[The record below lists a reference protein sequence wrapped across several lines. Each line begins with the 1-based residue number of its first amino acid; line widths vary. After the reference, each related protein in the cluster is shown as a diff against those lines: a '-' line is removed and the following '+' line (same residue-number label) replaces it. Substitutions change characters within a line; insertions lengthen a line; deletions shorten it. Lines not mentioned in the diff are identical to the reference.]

1 MMSSSNKRN
10 LPHQTIQH
18 NTTNRSSK
26 VKPTKRHGEPA
37 IDTWSRLSKAI
48 TEILNH
54 NASKLSFE
62 EHYRYAYN
70 MVLYKQGTKL
80 FVGVRDLVAHHLDE
94 QATRQIEPNF
104 PSRTNPTTN
113 LLSQTLPTTTT
124 TTTTGKGKEKAV
136 DDSDLSP
143 PSSSSNQTAHQL
155 PLVNGSASE
164 RLSVIQSQERF
175 LKSVR
180 EVWDDHVACMKK
192 LRDVLKYMD
201 KVYTTTPGNGY
212 DSMPTVWDLGLY
224 IFLTHIIRS
233 PKYPISSLLISGII
247 TLITSDRL
255 GDTINSSVIRSA
267 TEMLTDLSNH
277 SPEIIKRIDDQN
289 GGNGGGEV
297 GQSIYK
303 TDFEPV
309 FLLHSREFYREEGN
323 RLLSNDNAAQYL
335 LKVEKRLIEED
346 IRSQS
351 YLHETTEKKLTQILN
366 EELIKSH
373 VQDILHHP
381 SCGLKELIH
390 NDCRSDLKRLYQLFC
405 RLDVD
410 NGLQLLKEGIRDWI
424 KERGQQINDGT
435 APPALFSQAGGGPA
449 TSANPSTE
457 TASTGA
463 APGNSAALQ
472 WVTNVI
478 QLRDKFIGLLNDSFD
493 SHILLQT
500 CIDEGFSGFINSNK
514 RSAEFI
520 SLFIDDKLKKGLKG
534 KTEEEIEEQLDKTIA
549 LYRHLNEK
557 DMFEKYYKNHL
568 AKRLLFGKSV
578 SEDTERNMLSKL
590 KIESGSAFTR
600 DSEGMLKDL
609 KMSNEMAKL
618 FKDWCQ
624 KNHPGIQ
631 LDLSVTV
638 GSSSMWPMSQ
648 ANQMNYHPS
657 TGGSSSSGTPGNRSA
672 CIIPKVLEDAIKVYE
687 RFYATRHSGR
697 RLNWHTELGNMEIK
711 IRFKKSTHELSVS
724 TFAGIVLLLFDGQDE
739 NRKLSYEEIKTATM
753 ITDMELKRTLQSLA
767 CAKYKILTKEPRSKE
782 INEKLDTFRFNDG
795 FTNPMSRI
803 KIQTV
808 TNKVENRLEL
818 KETSDR
824 VEEDRRLHT
833 EACIV
838 RVMKTRQR
846 LAYVELNVEVVSQL
860 SRRFKPTPVVIKTSI
875 EKLIEK
881 EYLMRDPQDRKIIIY
896 LVRLLLLVLSTDNT
910 FSSFPFFF
918 RVLVLVLISVY

>member
-1 MMSSSNKRN
+1 MSSNKRT
-10 LPHQTIQH
+10 LHHQSIHTSS
-18 NTTNRSSK
+18 TNSRSAK

-37 IDTWSRLSKAI
+37 IDTWARLSKAI

-80 FVGVRDLVAHHLDE
+80 FVGVRDLLAQHLDE
-94 QATRQIEPNF
+94 QAARQIEPNF
-104 PSRTNPTTN
+104 PSRCNPATNISPRTPPPTNPNTV
-113 LLSQTLPTTTT
+113 PIITT
-124 TTTTGKGKEKAV
+124 TTTTGKGKEKARE
-136 DDSDLSP
+136 DSPTLDSS
-143 PSSSSNQTAHQL
+143 PSSQTLQL
-155 PLVNGSASE
+155 PLATGPASE

-175 LKSVR
+175 LKAVR

-201 KVYTTTPGNGY
+201 KVYTTSPGNGF

-233 PKYPISSLLISGII
+233 PKYPISSFLISGII
-247 TLITSDRL
+247 TLITFDRL

-277 SPEIIKRIDDQN
+277 SPEIIKRIDDQK
-289 GGNGGGEV
+289 GGHGGGEV

-303 TDFEPV
+303 TDFEPT
-309 FLLHSREFYREEGN
+309 FLVHSREFYREEGN
-323 RLLSNDNAAQYL
+323 RLLSSGNAAQYL
-335 LKVEKRLIEED
+335 QKVEKRLIEED

-351 YLHETTEKKLTQILN
+351 YLHETTESKLTQILN

-373 VQDILHHP
+373 VHDILHHP

-405 RLDVD
+405 RLDVE
-410 NGLQLLKEGIRDWI
+410 NGLSLLKEGIRDWI

-435 APPALFSQAGGGPA
+435 APPALFSHAGGGPA
-449 TSANPSTE
+449 TSANPSTD
-457 TASTGA
+457 TSSTGST
-463 APGNSAALQ
+463 PGNSLALQ

-478 QLRDKFIGLLNDSFD
+478 QLRDKFIALLSDSFN
-493 SHILLQT
+493 SNLLLQT
-500 CIDEGFSGFINSNK
+500 CIDEGFSGFINCNK

-609 KMSNEMAKL
+609 KMSNEMGKL

-624 KNHPGIQ
+624 KKHPGIQ

-648 ANQMNYHPS
+648 TNSMNYHPPAA
-657 TGGSSSSGTPGNRSA
+657 GSSSSSSSMPPSNNRSA
-672 CIIPKVLEDAIKVYE
+672 CIIPKVLDDAIKIYE

-697 RLNWHTELGNMEIK
+697 RLNWHTELGSMEIRIK
-711 IRFKKSTHELSVS
+711 FKKSTHELSVS

-739 NRKLSYEEIKTATM
+739 NRKFSYEEIREATM
-753 ITDMELKRTLQSLA
+753 ISDMELKRTLQSLA
-767 CAKYKILTKEPRSKE
+767 CAKYKILNKEPRSKE
-782 INEKLDTFRFNDG
+782 INDKVDTFRFNES

-808 TNKVENRLEL
+808 TNKVENKLEL

-846 LAYVELNVEVVSQL
+846 LSYVELNVEVVSQL

-881 EYLMRDPQDRKIIIY
+881 EYLMRDPQDRKVIIY
-896 LVRLLLLVLSTDNT
+896 LA
-910 FSSFPFFF
+910 
-918 RVLVLVLISVY
+918 

>member
-1 MMSSSNKRN
+1 MMSSNKRN
-10 LPHQTIQH
+10 LHHHQTIH
-18 NTTNRSSK
+18 SSSSNNNSRSSK

-37 IDTWSRLSKAI
+37 LDTWSRLSKAI

-70 MVLYKQGTKL
+70 MVLFKQGTKL

-94 QATRQIEPNF
+94 QAARHIEPNF
-104 PSRTNPTTN
+104 PSRVNPTTN
-113 LLSQTLPTTTT
+113 ILSSTPSSTAITS
-124 TTTTGKGKEKAV
+124 KGKEKAL
-136 DDSDLSP
+136 DHPSPSDSSP
-143 PSSSSNQTAHQL
+143 THQL
-155 PLVNGSASE
+155 PLVTGPASE

-175 LKSVR
+175 LKAVR

-201 KVYTTTPGNGY
+201 KVYTTSPGNGY

-233 PKYPISSLLISGII
+233 PQYPISSLLISGII
-247 TLITSDRL
+247 TLITFDRL

-277 SPEIIKRIDDQN
+277 SPEIIKRIDDQK

-303 TDFEPV
+303 TDFEPT
-309 FLLHSREFYREEGN
+309 FLIHSREFYREEGN
-323 RLLSNDNAAQYL
+323 RLLSSGDAAQYL
-335 LKVEKRLIEED
+335 QKVEKRFIEED

-351 YLHETTEKKLTQILN
+351 YLHETTETKLTQILN
-366 EELIKSH
+366 EELLKSH
-373 VQDILHHP
+373 VHDILHHP

-405 RLDVD
+405 RLEVE
-410 NGLQLLKEGIRDWI
+410 NGLSLLKEGIRDWI
-424 KERGQQINDGT
+424 KERGQQINEGT

-457 TASTGA
+457 TSSAGSS
-463 APGNSAALQ
+463 PGNTLALQ

-478 QLRDKFIGLLNDSFD
+478 QLRDKFIALLSDSFD
-493 SHILLQT
+493 SHLLLQT
-500 CIDEGFSGFINSNK
+500 CIDEGFSGFINANK

-578 SEDTERNMLSKL
+578 SEDTERNMLCKL

-609 KMSNEMAKL
+609 KMSNEMGKL

-648 ANQMNYHPS
+648 ANQMSYLHPTASLS
-657 TGGSSSSGTPGNRSA
+657 TSMTATSKRSA
-672 CIIPKVLEDAIKVYE
+672 CIIPKVLEDAVKVYE

-697 RLNWHTELGNMEIK
+697 RLNWHTELGSMEIRIK
-711 IRFKKSTHELSVS
+711 FKKSTHELSVS
-724 TFAGIVLLLFDGQDE
+724 TFAGIVLLLFDGQNE
-739 NRKLSYEEIKTATM
+739 NRKFSYEEIQTATM
-753 ITDMELKRTLQSLA
+753 ISDGELKRTLQSLA
-767 CAKYKILTKEPRSKE
+767 CAKYKILNKEPRSKE
-782 INEKLDTFRFNDG
+782 INEKVDKFRFNES
-795 FTNPMSRI
+795 FTNPMTRI

-808 TNKVENRLEL
+808 TNKVENKLEL

-846 LAYVELNVEVVSQL
+846 LSYVELNVEVISQL
-860 SRRFKPTPVVIKTSI
+860 SRRFKPTPMVIKTSI

-881 EYLMRDPQDRKIIIY
+881 EYLMRDPQDRKVIIY
-896 LVRLLLLVLSTDNT
+896 LA
-910 FSSFPFFF
+910 
-918 RVLVLVLISVY
+918 